1 MTSSNLHGPKT
12 RHQWSPIKPPIFFQ
26 IEWRF
31 KNFKLK
37 VQKWKIRINRI
48 GGFDGEQV
56 TGDISDL
63 YPHQA
68 KMAEIIPP
76 PNILLLT
83 FDERFESEIG
93 GNIEPNR
100 SST

>member
-1 MTSSNLHGPKT
+1 MND
-12 RHQWSPIKPPIFFQ
+12 
-26 IEWRF
+26 
-31 KNFKLK
+31 FKLK

-93 GNIEPNR
+93 GNVPDR
-100 SST
+100 PTQ

>member
-1 MTSSNLHGPKT
+1 MND
-12 RHQWSPIKPPIFFQ
+12 
-26 IEWRF
+26 
-31 KNFKLK
+31 FKLK

-56 TGDISDL
+56 AGDISDL

-76 PNILLLT
+76 PNILSLN
-83 FDERFESEIG
+83 FDKKFHNQKEYEEDKDMLELKSRECSKWPCS
-93 GNIEPNR
+93 N
-100 SST
+100 

>member
-1 MTSSNLHGPKT
+1 MTPSKEPSQIVTDKT
-12 RHQWSPIKPPIFFQ
+12 TDIFLSQ
-26 IEWRF
+26 M
-31 KNFKLK
+31 NDFKLK
-37 VQKWKIRINRI
+37 VQKWKIRINRL

-56 TGDISDL
+56 AGDISDL

-83 FDERFESEIG
+83 FDERFE
-93 GNIEPNR
+93 
-100 SST
+100 

>member
-1 MTSSNLHGPKT
+1 MND
-12 RHQWSPIKPPIFFQ
+12 
-26 IEWRF
+26 
-31 KNFKLK
+31 FKLK

-56 TGDISDL
+56 AGVISDL

-76 PNILLLT
+76 PNILSLN
-83 FDERFESEIG
+83 FDKKFHNQKEYERDKD
-93 GNIEPNR
+93 R
-100 SST
+100 